1 MLPICLRF
9 LYALHMH
16 VILNSFFGRHKML
29 NHYFCLYDAMNS
41 LNLKD
46 ASLNYCFQNCRLCQN
61 LSALLR
67 SFKSCL
73 AWDLKVLRFW
83 NAHWP
88 ALFTFSVATVK
99 HFVKPQN
106 TRILEMYAPVHP
118 KRLRLRS
125 HEAGR
130 QTKTRFSNLVC
141 NSTWN
146 TSILPSLGQ
155 TNKTNSRPP
164 KRKIWKQRSAKYFLS
179 SHLGNKRPRNTNLP
193 PTTFSI
199 CDLTKL
205 PPFPSLSSLMVWI
218 LDLRGRGTETHFALF
233 SVASKGCH
241 ASFGQWKCKCTF
253 EGGERGGGGREVGVS
268 G

>member
-1 MLPICLRF
+1 MLPICLRS

-61 LSALLR
+61 LAALLR

-106 TRILEMYAPVHP
+106 TRILEMHAPVHP

-130 QTKTRFSNLVC
+130 ETKTRFSNLVC

-179 SHLGNKRPRNTNLP
+179 SHLGNKRPRKTNFAPNHLLNLRPYQTSPLP
-193 PTTFSI
+193 
-199 CDLTKL
+199 KL
-205 PPFPSLSSLMVWI
+205 EL
-218 LDLRGRGTETHFALF
+218 
-233 SVASKGCH
+233 
-241 ASFGQWKCKCTF
+241 F
-253 EGGERGGGGREVGVS
+253 EGLNIGFAGEGGLKHIS
-268 G
+268 PCSP

>member
-46 ASLNYCFQNCRLCQN
+46 ASLNYCFQKLSSLSKPLCSTSILQV
-61 LSALLR
+61 LSCVRFESPSLLERTLTSTVYIFCGNSKTFRQTPKHTNPRNVR
-67 SFKSCL
+67 S
-73 AWDLKVLRFW
+73 
-83 NAHWP
+83 
-88 ALFTFSVATVK
+88 
-99 HFVKPQN
+99 
-106 TRILEMYAPVHP
+106 VHP

-130 QTKTRFSNLVC
+130 ETKTRFSNLVC

-146 TSILPSLGQ
+146 TSILPNLGQ

-164 KRKIWKQRSAKYFLS
+164 ERKIWKQRSAKYFLS
-179 SHLGNKRPRNTNLP
+179 SHLGNKRPRKTHLP

-218 LDLRGRGTETHFALF
+218 LDLRGRGD
-233 SVASKGCH
+233 
-241 ASFGQWKCKCTF
+241 WNTF
-253 EGGERGGGGREVGVS
+253 RLVLRS
-268 G
+268 